1 MKQRE
6 KSLFM
11 QIIEIFSNL
20 SLAMMFMI
28 VMLGVITRYIMKSPF
43 FWTDELSRYLMIY
56 MVFLGSTLSFR
67 AEKHPSLTF
76 IIDKLPAKWRFAWDS
91 IIDILLLAVL
101 VMLTI
106 GGWEMMTSKPIG
118 TTAALRIKYTWVY
131 LTIPLGGVSMIA
143 EIALRFY
150 RRLIKF
156 RKKVPESASH
166 ETTEK
171 DT

>member
-11 QIIEIFSNL
+11 QIIEIISNL
-20 SLAMMFMI
+20 SLAMMFII
-28 VMLGVITRYIMKSPF
+28 VMLGVMTRYILKSPF

-76 IIDKLPAKWRFAWDS
+76 IIDKLPAKWHLTWDF
-91 IIDILLLAVL
+91 IIDVLLLAVL
-101 VMLTI
+101 VTLTI

-131 LTIPLGGVSMIA
+131 LAIPLGGVSMIA

-156 RKKVPESASH
+156 RKKVLESASH
-166 ETTEK
+166 ETTK
-171 DT
+171 RDT